1 MENDENSLKQFLQ
14 RNQPAPPPAPV
25 DEWDRIQRRTNG
37 VSRPWKV
44 PALWFGL
51 SAAAVLLV
59 VFIAKGPVSE
69 SQMDIGLVDEE
80 TLPTLDVGE
89 DYLEIASLNL

>member
-1 MENDENSLKQFLQ
+1 MENDENSLRQFLQ
-14 RNQPAPPPAPV
+14 RNQPAPPPAPA
-25 DEWDRIQRRTNG
+25 DEWERIQHRTNG
-37 VSRPWKV
+37 APRPWRV

-59 VFIAKGPVSE
+59 VFFAKGPVNE
-69 SQMDIGLVDEE
+69 PQVDVGFVDEE